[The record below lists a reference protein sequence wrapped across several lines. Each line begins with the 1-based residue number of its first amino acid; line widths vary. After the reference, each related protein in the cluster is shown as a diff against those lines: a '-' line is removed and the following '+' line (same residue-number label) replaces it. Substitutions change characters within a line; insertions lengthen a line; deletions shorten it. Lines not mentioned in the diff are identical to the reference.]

1 MIAPQ
6 AETILKE
13 KFGYDHF
20 RAGQNQA
27 ISRVLA
33 GESTLVVMPTGG
45 GKSLCYQI
53 PAMLLS
59 GLTLVV
65 SPLIALMKDQVDAL
79 NDNGIPAA
87 FINSTLDYQEIADR
101 LDQARSGQIK
111 LLYVAP
117 ERFDTDWFVQRLG
130 STDISLFAIDE
141 AHCISQWGHDFR
153 PSYLNLANVAA
164 QLPSQPPVI
173 ALTAT
178 ATPRVAQDICQR
190 LAIPADGMIN
200 TGFERSNL
208 SFKVVRDQDED
219 RYLLDYLK
227 LNVDQ
232 AGIIYASTRK
242 EVDRLYTFLAHK
254 KLPVA
259 KYHAGM
265 SEAQRAANQE
275 DFLFDRK
282 PIMIATNAFG
292 MGIDKSNV
300 RFVIHAQIP
309 KDVESYYQEAGR
321 AGRDG
326 LPSEA
331 ILLFK
336 PQDLQGQRFFIDQSE
351 GDDEHKQ
358 RQYEKLKM
366 MERYANTDQ
375 CLQQFILNYF
385 GQSGTKP
392 CGRCSNCLDD
402 RESVDV
408 TVDAQKVLSCVVR
421 LHERFGKGVVA
432 QVLAGAH
439 NQRVLSFHLDQ
450 LSTYGLMSSRR
461 QRDITTF
468 IDFLAAGGYLETRG
482 GQYPTLGLTAKG
494 TEVLRGQ
501 AQVFQKTAQKAEQH
515 LEVDDT
521 VFQELRS
528 TRRQLAEQQHLPP
541 YMIFSDKTLKAIG
554 SAMPQSLDELM
565 AVKGVGQAKLDKYG
579 QIFLDVLQAIKA
591 KA

>member
-1 MIAPQ
+1 M
-6 AETILKE
+6 
-13 KFGYDHF
+13 
-20 RAGQNQA
+20 
-27 ISRVLA
+27 
-33 GESTLVVMPTGG
+33 
-45 GKSLCYQI
+45 
-53 PAMLLS
+53 
-59 GLTLVV
+59 
-65 SPLIALMKDQVDAL
+65 
-79 NDNGIPAA
+79 
-87 FINSTLDYQEIADR
+87 
-101 LDQARSGQIK
+101 
-111 LLYVAP
+111 
-117 ERFDTDWFVQRLG
+117 
-130 STDISLFAIDE
+130 
-141 AHCISQWGHDFR
+141 
-153 PSYLNLANVAA
+153 
-164 QLPSQPPVI
+164 
-173 ALTAT
+173 
-178 ATPRVAQDICQR
+178 
-190 LAIPADGMIN
+190 
-200 TGFERSNL
+200 
-208 SFKVVRDQDED
+208 
-219 RYLLDYLK
+219 
-227 LNVDQ
+227 
-232 AGIIYASTRK
+232 
-242 EVDRLYTFLAHK
+242 
-254 KLPVA
+254 
-259 KYHAGM
+259 
-265 SEAQRAANQE
+265 
-275 DFLFDRK
+275 
-282 PIMIATNAFG
+282 
-292 MGIDKSNV
+292 
-300 RFVIHAQIP
+300 
-309 KDVESYYQEAGR
+309 
-321 AGRDG
+321 
-326 LPSEA
+326 
-331 ILLFK
+331 LFK
-336 PQDLQGQRFFIDQSE
+336 PQDLQVQRFFIDQSE

-385 GQSGTKP
+385 GQSGTKQ

-432 QVLAGAH
+432 QVLAGAQ

-494 TEVLRGQ
+494 AEVLRGQ

>member
-1 MIAPQ
+1 MIP
-6 AETILKE
+6 
-13 KFGYDHF
+13 D
-20 RAGQNQA
+20 
-27 ISRVLA
+27 
-33 GESTLVVMPTGG
+33 
-45 GKSLCYQI
+45 
-53 PAMLLS
+53 
-59 GLTLVV
+59 
-65 SPLIALMKDQVDAL
+65 
-79 NDNGIPAA
+79 
-87 FINSTLDYQEIADR
+87 
-101 LDQARSGQIK
+101 
-111 LLYVAP
+111 
-117 ERFDTDWFVQRLG
+117 
-130 STDISLFAIDE
+130 
-141 AHCISQWGHDFR
+141 
-153 PSYLNLANVAA
+153 
-164 QLPSQPPVI
+164 
-173 ALTAT
+173 
-178 ATPRVAQDICQR
+178 
-190 LAIPADGMIN
+190 DGVIN
-200 TGFERSNL
+200 TGFERDNL

-232 AGIIYASTRK
+232 SGIIYASTRK
-242 EVDRLYTFLAHK
+242 EVDRLYTFLEHK

-265 SEAQRAANQE
+265 TEKQRAANQE

-309 KDVESYYQEAGR
+309 KDLESYYQEAGR

-336 PQDLQGQRFFIDQSE
+336 PQDLQVQRFFIDQSE
-351 GDDEHKQ
+351 GDEAHKQ
-358 RQYEKLKM
+358 RQYDKLKT

-375 CLQQFILNYF
+375 CLQQFILDYF
-385 GQSGTKP
+385 GQTGTKP

-408 TVDAQKVLSCVVR
+408 TIDAQKVLSCVVR

-450 LSTYGLMSSRR
+450 LSTYGLMQNRR

-468 IDFLAAGGYLETRG
+468 IDFLTAGGYLETRG

-494 TEVLRGQ
+494 AEVLRGQ
-501 AQVFQKTAQKAEQH
+501 ATVFQKTAQKAKQT

-554 SAMPQSLDELM
+554 GAMPQTMDEFL

-579 QIFLDVLQAIKA
+579 QIFLDVLKAIQPEKA
-591 KA
+591 QS